1 MKTNVLNSKEK
12 TLIQNILIQREES
25 AKLISNF
32 VYNKLHQNI
41 SKKEF
46 IFIKRIMMERKQNAI
61 KIQSFFRGYII
72 RKKIKYYISKMRTCY
87 LIETGFTQNFK
98 NLQMIVLYKNK
109 NKVFDL
115 CYDKF
120 FNKYIFFMD
129 RASINKDIYK
139 IQFINE
145 GRIIID
151 SNHDTIEENNIYYN
165 IIDFKKIRKNEEKNL
180 NKNKIQIKSS
190 CIYLKEKKLLLIPKN
205 NIIEEEEE
213 EKEKENNILKSEE
226 SLDKYILGGSTR
238 IETPIKKSNN
248 NIKIGKLGS
257 SSIFKKKKS
266 NPLKGILKIRSLNRK
281 LTRDSTLKVKF
292 GEIEFS
298 Y

>member
-1 MKTNVLNSKEK
+1 MKTNALNSKEK
-12 TLIQNILIQREES
+12 ALIKNILIQREES
-25 AKLISNF
+25 AKFISNF
-32 VYNKLHQNI
+32 VSNKLHQNI
-41 SKKEF
+41 FKKEF
-46 IFIKRIMMERKQNAI
+46 IFIKRIIRERKQNAI

-72 RKKIKYYISKMRTCY
+72 RKKIQYYINKMRTCY
-87 LIETGFTQNFK
+87 LIETGFSHNFK
-98 NLQMIVLYKNK
+98 NLQMIVLYNNK

-129 RASINKDIYK
+129 RALINKDIYK

-151 SNHDTIEENNIYYN
+151 SNHETIEENDIYYN
-165 IIDFKKIRKNEEKNL
+165 IIDFKKIRKTEEKNAK
-180 NKNKIQIKSS
+180 KNKIIIKSS

-205 NIIEEEEE
+205 IIIENE
-213 EKEKENNILKSEE
+213 EKENIMLKSRE
-226 SLDKYILGGSTR
+226 SLDISILGGSTR
-238 IETPIKKSNN
+238 IETPNKKSNN
-248 NIKIGKLGS
+248 NIKIRKLGS
-257 SSIFKKKKS
+257 SYIFKKKNS
-266 NPLKGILKIRSLNRK
+266 CALKGILKLRSSKRK
-281 LTRDSTLKVKF
+281 LTRESTLKVKF